1 MQHEGQR
8 EDLIRTATAL
18 VQRVELAV
26 DGFPDLLVIGFRRD
40 GAASLFVGE
49 DPVYQFNAR
58 GELRRAFQ
66 AGKLVT
72 AESGRLVELT
82 RQRADNRVDMLRQ
95 ELTDLQQDQFLS
107 QLRQTLDKLHRA
119 LQQNQYRVTGQV
131 PADQDVVRQA
141 SQWIGQLPDTIPVAQ
156 AANVR

>member
-8 EDLIRTATAL
+8 EDLIRMATAL
-18 VQRVELAV
+18 VQRVELAI

-82 RQRADNRVDMLRQ
+82 RQRADNRVDMRRQ

-107 QLRQTLDKLHRA
+107 QLRQTLDKLQRA

-141 SQWIGQLPDTIPVAQ
+141 SQWIEGLADTIPIAEVAWFH
-156 AANVR
+156 

>member
-40 GAASLFVGE
+40 GAASLFLGE

-66 AGKLVT
+66 AGKLVK

-82 RQRADNRVDMLRQ
+82 RQRADKRVDMLRH
-95 ELTDLQQDQFLS
+95 ELTDLQHDQFLS
-107 QLRQTLDKLHRA
+107 QLRQTLDKLYRA

-131 PADQDVVRQA
+131 PADQDVARQA
-141 SQWIGQLPDTIPVAQ
+141 SQWIGQLSDPIPVAQ
-156 AANVR
+156 VANAR